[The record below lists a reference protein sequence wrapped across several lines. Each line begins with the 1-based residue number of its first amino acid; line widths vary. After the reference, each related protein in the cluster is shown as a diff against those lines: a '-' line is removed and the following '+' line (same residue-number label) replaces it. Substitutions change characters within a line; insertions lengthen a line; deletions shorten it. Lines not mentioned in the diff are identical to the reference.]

1 MKYHAT
7 VYLTVVHSFEVE
19 AESRDEA
26 ELLSM
31 DIGLARAGMNA
42 ASVGV
47 DSVHV
52 MEMEEAYAS
61 TSAS

>member
-1 MKYHAT
+1 MIYHAT

-19 AESRDEA
+19 AESKDAAEIEA
-26 ELLSM
+26 MEIAERRVS
-31 DIGLARAGMNA
+31 D
-42 ASVGV
+42 ASSAGV